1 MACARRRVSATSS
14 THRLVGAVNSAAV
27 ISRPAINPRG
37 ASVREVLLPR
47 LSAKRGPVLT
57 ARLTPPVA
65 RRPPLLRKSL
75 GRRHFSGYSPQRGRG
90 ALKTRREAARRW
102 GCFCAVARGSRVNNR
117 TNARHRLSSAG
128 GGLARTRTNTYK
140 YVSAPQQPRHYYPW
154 TRERRAFTTGGY
166 ACAVP
171 AVEPRRD
178 IVQYVH

>member
-37 ASVREVLLPR
+37 ASVREVLLLR

-65 RRPPLLRKSL
+65 RRPPLLRKGL
-75 GRRHFSGYSPQRGRG
+75 GRRHFSGS
-90 ALKTRREAARRW
+90 AARP
-102 GCFCAVARGSRVNNR
+102 GCFEDAAMGLLLCCRARQPCKQPDDCAPPTVLGRRR
-117 TNARHRLSSAG
+117 
-128 GGLARTRTNTYK
+128 ARTHAYK

-154 TRERRAFTTGGY
+154 TSERRALTAGGY
-166 ACAVP
+166 TP
-171 AVEPRRD
+171 A
-178 IVQYVH
+178 Q